1 MNIHELIAE
10 RDGLAAAVD
19 RMRTD
24 FPRRQFSAHIAEIRD
39 LNKMIDHA
47 TNTVDT
53 ECEVVETRIEKKED
67 ELIGAFKQSIVN
79 ARTR

>member
-1 MNIHELIAE
+1 MNPELHPLFANILRAH
-10 RDGLAAAVD
+10 
-19 RMRTD
+19 
-24 FPRRQFSAHIAEIRD
+24 FPELPPAQPP
-39 LNKMIDHA
+39 
-47 TNTVDT
+47 TVDT